1 MPWRINAPPTLK
13 LPQRPAIPCASPSS
27 TTGSTPGA
35 APSWHWPSCCG
46 YFPTPT
52 YSRWWIS
59 WRLTD
64 RARLGSRT
72 IRTSFI
78 QRLPFA
84 RTAFRRYL
92 PLFPRA
98 IESIDVSAY
107 DLVVSS
113 SHAVAK
119 GVRTTATQLHI
130 CYCYTPMRY
139 AWDLRD
145 QYLRQ
150 VGLDR
155 GVNGRVVRRSL
166 ARLREWDRVAS
177 GRVDH
182 FVTISAR
189 HRGAH
194 PPLL

>member
-1 MPWRINAPPTLK
+1 MPWRINAPPNPLSFLGIRPMRTAIVHDWLDTWGGAELALTELLALFPDADVFTLVDFM
-13 LPQRPAIPCASPSS
+13 
-27 TTGSTPGA
+27 
-35 APSWHWPSCCG
+35 APD
-46 YFPTPT
+46 
-52 YSRWWIS
+52 
-59 WRLTD
+59 D

-72 IRTSFI
+72 IHTSFI

-98 IESIDVSAY
+98 IESIDVSPY

-119 GVRTTATQLHI
+119 GVRTTAAQLHI

-139 AWDLRD
+139 AWDMRD

-155 GVNGRVVRRSL
+155 GITGRVVRRSL
-166 ARLREWDRVAS
+166 ARLREWDRV
-177 GRVDH
+177 
-182 FVTISAR
+182 
-189 HRGAH
+189 
-194 PPLL
+194 